1 MKKIPMDPKPPKN
14 VSIKD
19 SVREEAEAEKQQEA
33 KPEKDKVDQVEITMD
48 KVSGQQTA
56 ATAVMNLLKK
66 AKAFDEDSAVG
77 YSVLKDIKLTTPVLA
92 YTLANL
98 MKEEVICRTADERY
112 YYSKAGWK
120 KIEKKVYVGYAI
132 LFVVPVVAII
142 LFVLLQKYFKW

>member
-14 VSIKD
+14 VTIKD

-56 ATAVMNLLKK
+56 ATAVMNVLKK
-66 AKAFDEDSAVG
+66 AKAFDENSAVG

-98 MKEEVICRTADERY
+98 LKENVIYRTEDERY
-112 YYSKAGWK
+112 YFSKEGWK
-120 KIEKKVYVGYAI
+120 KLERKVYVGYGI
-132 LFVVPVVAII
+132 LFIVPVIMVF
-142 LFVLLQKYFKW
+142 LFLLLRKYF